1 VLRSNV
7 PGQLF
12 GRILH
17 LNEYAL
23 EWAWLSCVALTAN
36 ARLEIYQWIF
46 EEITFIRRLCDI
58 YLNEYIVSD

>member
-1 VLRSNV
+1 
-7 PGQLF
+7 
-12 GRILH
+12 

-36 ARLEIYQWIF
+36 VRLEIYQWIF